1 MMTELSLK
9 WKQIFDEIS
18 TADKHIV
25 GKTNHY
31 NLASILEDLY
41 VENAELKERIEKLE
55 PQNKDIQQ
63 PNGDFLKNYP
73 DVTRVEVIGKTR
85 EYIRYGCSNVQVSL
99 QDDGRTLKVFAN
111 YD

>member
-1 MMTELSLK
+1 MTELSLK
-9 WKQIFDEIS
+9 WKEIFDEIS

-55 PQNKDIQQ
+55 RWQERAQSSAKS
-63 PNGDFLKNYP
+63 
-73 DVTRVEVIGKTR
+73 VR
-85 EYIRYGCSNVQVSL
+85 EHIDL
-99 QDDGRTLKVFAN
+99 
-111 YD
+111 